1 MGSPSPSSPEALSR
15 MRGQRR
21 HDTEPEIRLRREL
34 HNLGLRFR
42 LDRQVLPAVR
52 RRPDIVFGPAKV
64 AVFVDGCFWHVCPK
78 HGTSPRANAAW
89 WEEKLAGNVARDRD
103 TDRLLEGAAWLP
115 IRVWEHEDPRAAAH
129 DVVQVVRERRRL
141 AKPLLARR

>member
-1 MGSPSPSSPEALSR
+1 MGNPSPSSPEALGR

-21 HDTEPEIRLRREL
+21 RDTEPEIRLRREL
-34 HNLGLRFR
+34 HRLGLRFR
-42 LDRQVLPAVR
+42 VDQRVLPSER

-64 AVFVDGCFWHVCPK
+64 AVFVDGCFWHVCPR

-89 WEEKLAGNVARDRD
+89 WEEKLAGNVARDRE
-103 TDRLLEGAAWLP
+103 TDRLMEQAGWLS
-115 IRVWEHEDPRAAAH
+115 IRVWEHEDACAAAY

-141 AKPLLARR
+141 AKPLLAR

>member
-1 MGSPSPSSPEALSR
+1 

-21 HDTEPEIRLRREL
+21 RNTKPEIRLRREL

-64 AVFVDGCFWHVCPK
+64 AVFVDGCFWHVCPT
-78 HGTSPRANAAW
+78 HGTSPRANAEW
-89 WEEKLAGNVARDRD
+89 WEEKLASNVARDRD
-103 TDRLLEGAAWLP
+103 TDRLLEQAGWLS
-115 IRVWEHEDPRAAAH
+115 IRVWEHEDPCVAANG
-129 DVVQVVRERRRL
+129 VLQVLRERCRL
-141 AKPLLARR
+141 AKPLMPRC